1 MRPPGEYLMGFGILP
16 AVPTQFLDEV
26 LPRLKQASQA
36 ATMMGGKRYLS
47 GWVQFNPRQW
57 RAHYGDLW
65 PGVVALKRKCD
76 PKGILNPHFFPTAE

>member
-1 MRPPGEYLMGFGILP
+1 MGFGILP

-47 GWVQFNPRQW
+47 GWVQFDALNW
-57 RAHYGDLW
+57 RGHYGDLW
-65 PGVVALKRKCD
+65 PRVVALKEKYD
-76 PKGILNPHFFPTAE
+76 PKRILNPYFLKTTE